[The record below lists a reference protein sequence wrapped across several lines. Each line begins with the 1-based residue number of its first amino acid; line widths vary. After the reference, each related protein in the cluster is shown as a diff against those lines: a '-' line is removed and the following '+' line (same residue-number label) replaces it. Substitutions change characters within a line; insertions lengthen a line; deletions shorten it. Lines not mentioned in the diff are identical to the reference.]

1 MTRPVSPMTLAASAQ
16 KASRLLK
23 MMASEQRLMILCK
36 LSEGEQSAGELTEL
50 VGLSQGAASQHLQK
64 MRAEGLVGPRRDAQT
79 IYYHLAD
86 EGAGQVIDLLC
97 RIYGEAEKA

>member
-1 MTRPVSPMTLAASAQ
+1 MTMPSSPMALASSAH

-23 MMASEQRLMILCK
+23 LMASEQRLMILCK

-64 MRAEGLVGPRRDAQT
+64 MRAEGLVETRRDAQT
-79 IYYHLAD
+79 IYYRLSDDA
-86 EGAGQVIDLLC
+86 ARQVINLLC
-97 RIYGEAEKA
+97 HIYGK

>member
-1 MTRPVSPMTLAASAQ
+1 MKDASHIALASNAQ

-23 MMASEQRLMILCK
+23 LMASEQRLMILCK

-64 MRAEGLVGPRRDAQT
+64 MKAEGLVDTRRDAQT
-79 IYYHLAD
+79 IYYRLAD
-86 EGAGQVIDLLC
+86 DAARQVIDLLC
-97 RIYGEAEKA
+97 TIYGR